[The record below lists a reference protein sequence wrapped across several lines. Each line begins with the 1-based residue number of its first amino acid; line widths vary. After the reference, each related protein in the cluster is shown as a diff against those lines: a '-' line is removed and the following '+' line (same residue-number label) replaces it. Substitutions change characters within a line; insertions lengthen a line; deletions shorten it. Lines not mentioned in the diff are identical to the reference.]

1 MNTPTDHNST
11 LESTMKLIKPFKGL
25 RPSRELAAKVA
36 SHPYD
41 VLNRAEAFE
50 LAKDNPHSFLHINK
64 PEVDMPD
71 SVDVHDQSVY
81 DKGREN
87 LDRFQ
92 AEGTLRQDGEEMLYV
107 YKQVMGE
114 HEQVGLVAAASVE
127 AYENNLIKKHEFTR
141 PEKEDD
147 RVNHMVALDAQ
158 VGPVFLTYKARA
170 EVDALIERV
179 TQSEPEYEFD
189 AEDGTQHVFW
199 VVEDV
204 TLSAEIEKAFAEI
217 DHLYVADGHHRSAAA
232 SRVKHI
238 NQKQNP
244 NHTGEESY
252 NFFLVVLFPDNQ
264 MQILD
269 YNRVVKDLNGHD
281 AATFLEK
288 LSNKFDISKTDLSSA
303 KPTAARDFALY
314 LDKQWYRL
322 SSNSNLVDQID
333 DSDPVSSLDV
343 SILQDSVFTP
353 LLNIVD
359 QRTDKRV
366 DFVGGIRGLQ
376 ELEKRVDTGEWAA
389 AFALYPTSIE
399 SLMAIADAD
408 EVMPPKST
416 WFEPKLKSGLVVHK
430 LD

>member
-1 MNTPTDHNST
+1 
-11 LESTMKLIKPFKGL
+11 MKLIKPFRGL

-41 VLNRAEAFE
+41 VLNREEAFE

-64 PEVDMPD
+64 PEVDMD
-71 SVDVHDQSVY
+71 VSVDVHDQSVY

-92 AEGTLRQDGEEMLYV
+92 AEGTLLQDGEEKLYV
-107 YKQVMGE
+107 YKQVMGD
-114 HEQVGLVAAASVE
+114 HEQVGLVAAASVD

-158 VGPVFLTYKARA
+158 VGPVFLTYKAHA
-170 EVDALIERV
+170 EVDALIAKVMAGEA
-179 TQSEPEYEFD
+179 EYDFE
-189 AEDGTQHVFW
+189 AEDGTRHVFW

-204 TLSAEIEKAFAEI
+204 TLSADIESAFAQI
-217 DHLYVADGHHRSAAA
+217 KYLYVADGHHRSAAA
-232 SRVKHI
+232 SRVKHLR
-238 NQKQNP
+238 QKQNP
-244 NHTGEESY
+244 AHTGDESY
-252 NFFLVVLFPDNQ
+252 NYFLVVLFPDNQ

-269 YNRVVKDLNGHD
+269 YNRVVKDLHGAD
-281 AATFLEK
+281 SSAFLEK
-288 LSNKFDISKTDLSSA
+288 LSANFDIEKSTLQDA
-303 KPTAARDFALY
+303 KPASAREFALY
-314 LDKQWYRL
+314 LDKQWYKL
-322 SSNSNLVDQID
+322 VSNENLTSQID
-333 DSDPVSSLDV
+333 ESDPVSSLDV
-343 SILQDSVFTP
+343 SILQDYVFAP
-353 LLNIVD
+353 LLDIKD

-366 DFVGGIRGLQ
+366 DFVGGIRGLA
-376 ELEKRVDTGEWAA
+376 ELEKRVDSGDWAA

-416 WFEPKLKSGLVVHK
+416 WFEPKLKSGLVIHK